1 MQYLESDTLMFVA
14 ALALVGWVFWLNHKR
29 RLDQS
34 NLKRMQLTILTNALE
49 KFGSSADFVAFLQSR
64 EGQAVISDSETGGNG
79 SRKVAMRFVQAG
91 IVVTFIG
98 AGLFLSAARYHGD
111 MSADLQEVLPMLN
124 FSGTTAVSMGVG
136 LIVVALVT
144 AVWGRWAAG
153 SDSSS
158 T

>member
-14 ALALVGWVFWLNHKR
+14 VVALVGWIFWLNHKR
-29 RLDQS
+29 RLEQS
-34 NLKRMQLTILTNALE
+34 DLKRMQLTILTNVLE
-49 KFGSSADFVAFLQSR
+49 KFGSSSEFMAFLQSS
-64 EGQAVISDSETGGNG
+64 EGQAIITDSETGGNG

-91 IVVTFIG
+91 IVVAFVG
-98 AGLFLSAARYHGD
+98 AGLFLSASRYHGA
-111 MSADLQEVLPMLN
+111 MNADLHDILAMLN

-144 AVWGRWAAG
+144 AVWGRWAAR